1 MKLPLVVG
9 VDGSDGSLTALDWA
23 VDEAARLGLRLRIVH
38 ASLWER
44 YEGAVPSFG
53 NERPADGIMAERVM
67 ASAEQ
72 RARKRA
78 PEVDVHPVLV
88 PEDAAAALLRES
100 HEAAL
105 VVTGSSGRG
114 AVTGLLLGSVG
125 LSVAGR
131 AHCPVVVVRGG
142 AKNVRGECRRVVVG
156 VGDPDESAVALR
168 FALREAQ
175 ARKCEVQAV
184 RAWRCAEQQP
194 ADRTHAAG
202 DTAYAHE
209 ERAAAFLAEALA
221 EPQSEYPNVP
231 VDRTAVEGPAH
242 KVLPELSVD
251 ADLLVLGSGKRHG
264 LFGLQLGRV
273 SHTALHHSA
282 CPVAVVPHA

>member
-1 MKLPLVVG
+1 MELPLVVG

-23 VDEAARLGLRLRIVH
+23 VDEAARRGLPLRIVH

-44 YEGAVPSFG
+44 YEGTVPSFG
-53 NERPADGIMAERVM
+53 SERPADEIMTERVM

-72 RARKRA
+72 RVRKRA
-78 PEVDVHPVLV
+78 PAVQAHPVAV

-114 AVTGLLLGSVG
+114 ALKGLLLGSVS
-125 LSVAGR
+125 LAVAGR
-131 AHCPVVVVRGG
+131 AHCPVVVVRGE
-142 AKNVRGECRRVVVG
+142 AKNVRGECHKVVVG
-156 VGDPDESAVALR
+156 VGDPAESAAALR
-168 FALREAQ
+168 FALREAR
-175 ARKCEVQAV
+175 ARTCEVEAV
-184 RAWRCAEQQP
+184 RAWRCAEQRP
-194 ADRTHAAG
+194 ADRTRTAG

-209 ERAAAFLAEALA
+209 ERAARFLAGALA
-221 EPQSEYPNVP
+221 EPQGEYPDVP
-231 VDRTAVEGPAH
+231 VRRTAVEGPAH
-242 KVLPELSVD
+242 KVLVGLSAD
-251 ADLLVLGSGKRHG
+251 ADLLVVGSGRRQGH
-264 LFGLQLGRV
+264 LGLQLGRV